1 MRIPGVYEPS
11 LTRQSTLGA
20 SRSNNLRLGYRVQR
34 IPQQT
39 EMSPD
44 RFHSRSKG
52 HFGSFS
58 PTVAVNPDT
67 PSPLGSRQ
75 LTGHDTE
82 LLCSL
87 GSVASDRTD
96 RPVGR
101 PRSPGPLGGAISG
114 PVSPLQKGSSRLPL
128 LSSALLG
135 VDKLLIRP
143 ATERPGGATAVSD
156 ISRQKTQMVRVFSG
170 HDTAADAYP
179 GNLSEAPLILTECSA
194 LLLRVRKPPAPQN
207 LSQCW

>member
-1 MRIPGVYEPS
+1 MVNQGFRIGLEVVDPVGLDVRLRVVDRFWPVTGSVDPQRALEQMMRIPGVYEPS

-87 GSVASDRTD
+87 GERGLGQN
-96 RPVGR
+96 RPSCGQ
-101 PRSPGPLGGAISG
+101 A
-114 PVSPLQKGSSRLPL
+114 
-128 LSSALLG
+128 
-135 VDKLLIRP
+135 
-143 ATERPGGATAVSD
+143 
-156 ISRQKTQMVRVFSG
+156 
-170 HDTAADAYP
+170 
-179 GNLSEAPLILTECSA
+179 
-194 LLLRVRKPPAPQN
+194 
-207 LSQCW
+207 